1 MKGELPLVLQFAN
14 AIGLEPSPD
23 DTVARNTV
31 NLLGDIASVAPGFGA
46 LLAQAQGQGW
56 AKLVAY
62 CQESDHLA
70 GDTDWAVSAI
80 QQAVGNAGG

>member
-1 MKGELPLVLQFAN
+1 MKGELPLVLQFSN
-14 AIGLEPSPD
+14 AVGAEAAPD

-31 NLLGDIASVAPGFGA
+31 NLLGDICSVAPSFGA
-46 LLAQAQGQGW
+46 LLSQAQGQGW
-56 AKLVAY
+56 QKLVAY

-80 QQAVGNAGG
+80 HQSVSSGGS